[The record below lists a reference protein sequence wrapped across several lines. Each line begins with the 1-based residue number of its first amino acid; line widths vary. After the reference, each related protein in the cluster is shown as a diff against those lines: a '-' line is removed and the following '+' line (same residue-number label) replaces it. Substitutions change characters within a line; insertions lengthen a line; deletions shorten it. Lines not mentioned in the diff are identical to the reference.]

1 MWWSRL
7 LIGISVTTVCAA
19 TSLSTGSGR
28 AAAFDPEEIFAVAR
42 EIAAPVAETWRLPAF
57 KDDVESLIA
66 RQGTNLTPVLDE
78 SGLTRFR
85 NELMSSSPRKPLP
98 DEVVPVRG
106 EVPSAYREAQQ
117 MLCET
122 TVDLFTDPD
131 QLSWKYG
138 IKRVDDQ
145 ILNQSPVGEKLVLLR
160 TQRDR

>member
-1 MWWSRL
+1 
-7 LIGISVTTVCAA
+7 
-19 TSLSTGSGR
+19 
-28 AAAFDPEEIFAVAR
+28 
-42 EIAAPVAETWRLPAF
+42 
-57 KDDVESLIA
+57 
-66 RQGTNLTPVLDE
+66 
-78 SGLTRFR
+78 
-85 NELMSSSPRKPLP
+85 MSSSPRKPLP

-145 ILNQSPVGEKLVLLR
+145 ILNQSPVGEKLVLYSELNEIADKFER
-160 TQRDR
+160 GCICAATAEVEVFFAKKAVCEGVVSVV